1 MRISPRIT
9 ARVLLMLAATTLFN
23 GCDDDATS
31 PNDSGPVTITIA
43 QSLTGQTTSAGSF
56 KMSGAKVD
64 SGTTTE
70 ELTFGGPLTQ
80 SPVPLTY
87 VRTLTGKNGTLKV
100 RGSATLTFTSATA
113 ATITG
118 TWTIDSGTGEYA
130 TASGTGTLTGSAN
143 FGATPPTGNLLYAGQ
158 LDR

>member
-1 MRISPRIT
+1 MSIT
-9 ARVLLMLAATTLFN
+9 TRVFLMLAATTLLN
-23 GCDDDATS
+23 ACADDATS
-31 PNDSGPVTITIA
+31 PDVSGPVSIAIA

-56 KMSGAKVD
+56 TMSGARAD

-80 SPVPLTY
+80 SPVPVTY
-87 VRTLTGKNGTLKV
+87 VRTLTGKNGTFTV

-118 TWTIDSGTGEYA
+118 TWTIESGTGAYA
-130 TASGTGTLTGSAN
+130 AMSGTGTISGSAN
-143 FGATPPTGNLLYAGQ
+143 FGATPPTGTLVYAGK
-158 LDR
+158 LER